1 VALVPSYA
9 SICGRL
15 GPSMVSV
22 GAPTVVVLET
32 RGNKVCVWWG
42 IGTYSLYK
50 VNHRDLNVG
59 FETVGLYWFRL
70 VL

>member
-1 VALVPSYA
+1 
-9 SICGRL
+9 
-15 GPSMVSV
+15 MVSV